1 MPCVWF
7 GAITIDGLICFEVGP
22 NLASVFCWC
31 CVISIFVLLVNVC
44 SCCVM
49 FSFFSTKSKDWLGIM
64 SSGWCLLC
72 VVGRKTLSQCSV
84 SHRASTS
91 SCWHYAFGAM
101 CIAVYKAVC
110 CHSNVTHAPIANP
123 PSSAQL
129 EDTSTIPRGYI
140 WVRAVVWECGEDR
153 QTVTRLWPI
162 YITPRLCLTLNV
174 VN

>member
-129 EDTSTIPRGYI
+129 EDTRYHSPKLHPGPCSS
-140 WVRAVVWECGEDR
+140 VRMWWGQTDSHTAVTNIHYTSSMPHSKC
-153 QTVTRLWPI
+153 
-162 YITPRLCLTLNV
+162 C
-174 VN
+174 